1 MAEINGENAFTQ
13 LTKLNV
19 IDKLLVNGL
28 PIGGIVFMSII
39 EVTSNYLALTTD
51 DVILG
56 TGTFNVT
63 LPPVASGVKSLSIK
77 STTGSVITVIPDGS
91 ELIEGLSTKVLSSE
105 ESITIVPTNNNDWQI
120 I

>member
-1 MAEINGENAFTQ
+1 MAEINDENAFTQ

-19 IDKLLVNGL
+19 IEKLLVNGL
-28 PIGGIVFMSII
+28 PIGITSMNMI

-51 DVILG
+51 DIILG

-77 STTGSVITVIPDGS
+77 STTGSAVTVIADGS
-91 ELIEGLSTKVLSSE
+91 ELIEGSATQALGSE
-105 ESITIVPTNNNDWQI
+105 ESITIVPTNNNDWVI